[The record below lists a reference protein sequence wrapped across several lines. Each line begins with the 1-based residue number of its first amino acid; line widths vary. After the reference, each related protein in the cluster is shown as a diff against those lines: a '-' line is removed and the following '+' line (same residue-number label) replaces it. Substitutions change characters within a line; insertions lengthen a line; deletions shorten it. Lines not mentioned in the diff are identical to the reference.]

1 MLMNEQVGRYNV
13 DLHSVMDQ
21 NTGNWVYM
29 PIITDF
35 GYAENQGKEIDHKRF
50 YMDADSSVDVEKFLL
65 NEDNLAMM
73 YSYPENHR
81 FHLTQEYRLATG
93 RRTRL
98 VRRAVQGEERL
109 LKVLMEHLAT
119 AMTDKDFISVVDGL
133 VSANGEFAMAID
145 YMEPF
150 TRENFNAACAEQDMD
165 CYDAY
170 LQYTG
175 ARICTDSNMDGDI
188 RFAINQGFVKAMT
201 EDNYANDL
209 RRASTLKR
217 IAQECLKT
225 FASLPKDLQ
234 EFIDEAKTKI
244 KNK

>member
-1 MLMNEQVGRYNV
+1 MMMNRQVGRYNV

-50 YMDADSSVDVEKFLL
+50 YMDADSGVDVEKFLL
-65 NEDNLAMM
+65 NEDNLTMM
-73 YSYPENHR
+73 YGYPENHR
-81 FHLTQEYRLATG
+81 FHLTQEYTLTAHKRRL
-93 RRTRL
+93 R
-98 VRRAVQGEERL
+98 VRKADKKEDRL
-109 LKVLMEHLAT
+109 LKALMEHLAK
-119 AMTDKDFISVVDGL
+119 AMDDKDFVSMVDGL
-133 VSANGEFAMAID
+133 ASANGEFAMAID

-209 RRASTLKR
+209 RRTSTLSL

-234 EFIDEAKTKI
+234 EFIDEAKAKI
-244 KNK
+244 EKK